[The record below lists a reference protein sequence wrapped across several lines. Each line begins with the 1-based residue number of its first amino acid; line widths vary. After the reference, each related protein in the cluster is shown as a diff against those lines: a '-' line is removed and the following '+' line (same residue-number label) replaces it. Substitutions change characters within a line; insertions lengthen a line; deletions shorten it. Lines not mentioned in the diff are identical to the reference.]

1 MVQTTTVRS
10 MYRLLPGHVATA
22 NGQGM
27 ETESIVSPYT
37 LQQMTFVFGGA
48 SPLAAGNY
56 VVPFV
61 TPANGTISITINSDG
76 TKTFA
81 DATDE
86 LAAAINANDNLV
98 NLLLATSNGTTTVTT
113 IARSANTSLA
123 LPVTSVP
130 GADTLTATITVA
142 AAAPSLRMGLFYTY
156 ASPTFTGALT
166 NTPRGCRLAALPT
179 GSTAVADLRGVVA
192 RPQNQTT
199 LSPTFIDGNTNDA
212 YLAGSPGFGCLR
224 GEVDVVVDPASG
236 PINTFADA
244 IYVVIAAG
252 TYSVIGSVADAADG
266 GNTIRLDNTTPVR
279 ARVVAFEETFS
290 IGNYSGKCVRLKVN
304 QTN

>member
-1 MVQTTTVRS
+1 MTQITTVRS

-48 SPLAAGNY
+48 SPLAAGDY

-61 TPANGTISITINSDG
+61 TPNNGTISITVNSDG

-81 DATDE
+81 VATDE
-86 LAAAINANDNLV
+86 LAASINANDNLV
-98 NLLLATSNGTTTVTT
+98 SLLKATSNGTTTVTV
-113 IARSANTSLA
+113 IAKSANTSLA
-123 LPVTSVP
+123 LPVTVVP

-142 AAAPSLRMGLFYTY
+142 AAAPSLRMGLFYVYGTPTY
-156 ASPTFTGALT
+156 TGALT
-166 NTPRGCRLAALPT
+166 NTPRGARLAALPT
-179 GSTAVADLRGVVA
+179 VASAVGDLRGIVA

-199 LSPTFIDGNTNDA
+199 LSATFNDSTTNDA
-212 YLAGSPGFGCLR
+212 YPAGSPGFGCLR

-236 PINTFADA
+236 LIDAYADA
-244 IYVVIAAG
+244 VYVVIAAG

-279 ARVVAFEETFS
+279 ARVTAVEETFL
-290 IGNYSGKCVRLKVN
+290 IGNYSGRCVRLKVN

>member
-1 MVQTTTVRS
+1 MTQSVTVRS
-10 MYRLLPGHVATA
+10 MFRLLPGHISTPE
-22 NGQGM
+22 GSGR

-48 SPLAAGNY
+48 SPLAAGDY

-61 TPANGTISITINSDG
+61 TPANGTIPITINSDG

-81 DATDE
+81 AATVE
-86 LAAAINANDNLV
+86 LAAAINANDSLLG
-98 NLLLATSNGTTTVTT
+98 LLLATSDGATTVTT
-113 IARSANTSLA
+113 IARSANTSLP
-123 LPVTSVP
+123 LPVTTVP

-142 AAAPSLRMGLFYTY
+142 AAAPSLRMGLFYVFG
-156 ASPTFTGALT
+156 APTFTGALT

-179 GSTAVADLRGVVA
+179 TASTAATLRGVVGRA
-192 RPQNQTT
+192 QNQTT
-199 LSPTFIDGNTNDA
+199 LSPTFIDGTTNDA
-212 YLAGSPGFGCLR
+212 YLAGSPGYGCLR

-236 PINTFADA
+236 PLDAFADA
-244 IYVVIAAG
+244 VYVVVGSG
-252 TYSVIGSVADAADG
+252 TYSVIGAVADAADG

-279 ARVVAFEETFS
+279 ARVTAAEETFVF
-290 IGNYSGKCVRLKVN
+290 GAYSGRCVRLKVN

>member
-1 MVQTTTVRS
+1 MTQTTTVRS

-27 ETESIVSPYT
+27 ETESIVSPYS
-37 LQQMTFVFGGA
+37 LQTMTFVFGGA
-48 SPLAAGNY
+48 SPLAAGDY

-61 TPANGTISITINSDG
+61 TPNNGTISITVNSDG

-81 DATDE
+81 AATVE
-86 LAAAINANDNLV
+86 LAASINANDDLV
-98 NLLLATSNGTTTVTT
+98 SLLKATSNGTTTVTT
-113 IARSANTSLA
+113 VAKSANTSLA
-123 LPVTSVP
+123 LPVTVVP

-156 ASPTFTGALT
+156 VAPTFTGALT
-166 NTPRGCRLAALPT
+166 NTPRGARTVALPT
-179 GSTAVADLRGVVA
+179 GSTAVGDLRGIVA

-199 LSPTFIDGNTNDA
+199 LSATFNDATTNDA
-212 YLAGSPGFGCLR
+212 YPAGSPGFGCLR

-236 PINTFADA
+236 TIDA
-244 IYVVIAAG
+244 YTDAVYVVIAAG

-279 ARVVAFEETFS
+279 ARVVAVEETFL
-290 IGNYSGKCVRLKVN
+290 IGNYSGRCVRLKVN

>member
-1 MVQTTTVRS
+1 MTQTSTVRS

-27 ETESIVSPYT
+27 ETEAIVSPYT
-37 LQQMTFVFGGA
+37 LQQMTFVFGGVD
-48 SPLAAGNY
+48 PLAAGDY

-61 TPANGTISITINSDG
+61 TPANGTISVTVNSDG

-81 DATDE
+81 DAADE
-86 LAAAINANDNLV
+86 LAASINANDNLV
-98 NLLLATSNGTTTVTT
+98 ALLLATSNGVDTVTT
-113 IARSANTSLA
+113 IARSADTSLA
-123 LPVTSVP
+123 LPVTTVP

-142 AAAPSLRMGLFYTY
+142 AAAPSLRMGLFYVYGT
-156 ASPTFTGALT
+156 PTFTGAMT
-166 NTPRGCRLAALPT
+166 NTPRGCRLAALPGAT
-179 GSTAVADLRGVVA
+179 AAVADLRGVVA

-199 LSPTFIDGNTNDA
+199 LSATFIDSTTFDA
-212 YLAGSPGFGCLR
+212 YPAGSPGFGCLR

-236 PINTFADA
+236 TINTYADA

-252 TYSVIGSVADAADG
+252 AYSVIGSVADAADG
-266 GNTIRLDNTTPVR
+266 GNTLRLDNTTPVR
-279 ARVVAFEETFS
+279 ARVSAFEETFS
-290 IGNYSGKCVRLKVN
+290 IGNYSGRCVRLKVN